1 MKVNIKRSK
10 NGEHMKSIHLIS
22 YLILF
27 ISTIVFIGCQEENI
41 PTKTDQDLT
50 KKANNEIS
58 TDDPTSGYSWQNK
71 YYNGGN
77 GRIGGWILS
86 SNDKFIP
93 CYTPY
98 GPSLT
103 YDYHHLLV
111 INPSGS
117 RAFIDPELNVI
128 EYGQSSKIGNWVI
141 NSNDKY
147 TSIVGNISQTYIFA
161 VNPSNHA
168 WHLLRFD
175 NAFHQWVTSWSGS
188 GSFGGWNIGN
198 EDFYT
203 RGRFNPSDPNNQQIL
218 AINYNSHWAALK
230 SYPSYANWTSVWSN
244 SGSGVIAAWNIQ
256 AGDKYIVSDFDGDGY
271 DELMCIKDPWAVIL
285 DFSGSS
291 WNTLWSN
298 NGSGYIAGWNIDSND
313 KTGAGNLD
321 NSNTPEEILITNS
334 SSQWAAVFRYSSG
347 SVVQLWGNAANG
359 YVGYHQLNLNDI
371 HFVLRDFN
379 LQYST
384 LTTINLTNARTQQFI
399 NTTPVQDDV
408 ND

>member
-1 MKVNIKRSK
+1 MKA
-10 NGEHMKSIHLIS
+10 IHLIS

-58 TDDPTSGYSWQNK
+58 TDNPTSGYSWQNK

-77 GRIGGWILS
+77 GRIGGWILR

-93 CYTPY
+93 CYTPF
-98 GPSLT
+98 GPGSY
-103 YDYHHLLV
+103 YDYGYILV

-117 RAFIDPELNVI
+117 RVFINPKLETWF
-128 EYGQSSKIGNWVI
+128 YYQYYKIGSWVI

-147 TSIVGNISQTYIFA
+147 TSLV
-161 VNPSNHA
+161 
-168 WHLLRFD
+168 
-175 NAFHQWVTSWSGS
+175 GS
-188 GSFGGWNIGN
+188 GDIP
-198 EDFYT
+198 
-203 RGRFNPSDPNNQQIL
+203 RIL
-218 AINYNSHWAALK
+218 AINPSSKAVHVLKFNGGSGDNWSSEWKGQGSFASWQINSEDVYISGRFSSVFANEQQLLVVNYNTHWAALK
-230 SYPSYANWTSVWSN
+230 SYPWN
-244 SGSGVIAAWNIQ
+244 SRWGNNGSGQIASWNIQ

-285 DFSGSS
+285 DFTGSS

-313 KTGAGNLD
+313 KIGAGNLD
-321 NSNTPEEILITNS
+321 NSNTQEEILITNS
-334 SSQWAAVFRYSSG
+334 GSQWSAVFRYSVG
-347 SVVQLWGNAANG
+347 ALDQLWGNAANG
-359 YVGYHQLNLNDI
+359 YVGLHPLNINDK
-371 HFVLRDFN
+371 HFVLRDYN

-384 LTTINLTNARTQQFI
+384 LTTINLTNARTQLFVN
-399 NTTPVQDDV
+399 NTPEEE
-408 ND
+408 